1 MPISPSNITQDNLN
15 GTNWIGLV
23 VDNEDP
29 LQEGRVKVKV
39 FGKFDELEDEAI
51 PWATPRNNLTGGSA
65 TGSGFHSVPKVD
77 SVIGVVFEN
86 GDLYQP
92 EWYTIEHISDELRS
106 EISGSYANAHSLIY
120 DSEAGVKLFFTEAKG
135 LMLDYNETQ
144 VNITPDNSVVIKN
157 PNGDIIELSNEGKC
171 TVTVSDEVEVNC
183 QTATINAESD
193 VFVNSPNI
201 ELGENAAE
209 AVIKGNTFQRLFNAH
224 THIGTLG
231 FSTSPPVD
239 PLTGSELSKITSTE

>member
-77 SVIGVVFEN
+77 SAF
-86 GDLYQP
+86 L
-92 EWYTIEHISDELRS
+92 
-106 EISGSYANAHSLIY
+106 
-120 DSEAGVKLFFTEAKG
+120 
-135 LMLDYNETQ
+135 
-144 VNITPDNSVVIKN
+144 
-157 PNGDIIELSNEGKC
+157 
-171 TVTVSDEVEVNC
+171 
-183 QTATINAESD
+183 
-193 VFVNSPNI
+193 
-201 ELGENAAE
+201 
-209 AVIKGNTFQRLFNAH
+209 
-224 THIGTLG
+224 
-231 FSTSPPVD
+231 
-239 PLTGSELSKITSTE
+239 